1 MNDNR
6 KNRNGGSSRPPRS
19 PGTGGSR
26 PFGSEKARPNSPSG
40 PRKPWQKRDGGDA
53 SASPR
58 PPRTEEGRTRSS
70 ERNEGQSPF
79 KPRKE
84 RSESSNKPWQKRE
97 SGPASSTSRPERKNT
112 DRPSRSDSGE
122 ALSFR
127 PRTSTQDSQ
136 RKPWQKREE
145 GNSEAATRAPWSR
158 EPNVARVETSEQRA
172 PRPYRDRD
180 SSSSR
185 PRSER
190 SEAPRKPWQKREGGS
205 ASRDARVATGEG
217 ERNFER
223 RTDRSRQ
230 ALSAPRP
237 QGAEPRI
244 DGPERIAKVMARAG
258 LCSRRDAEAWILDGR
273 VSVNGL
279 VIDSPALDVS
289 LSDSVEVDDKP
300 LPLRERTRL
309 FLFHKPRG
317 VVTTYRDPEGRPTVF
332 SVLPKNLPRLIAV
345 GRLDIN
351 TEGLLLLT
359 NDGGLARVISLP
371 DTGWL
376 RRYRVRCY
384 GEISQA
390 VLDTL
395 REGITV
401 DDMHYGPIE
410 ATIDRE
416 KGDNVWLTLGLRE
429 GKNREVKRVLE
440 HLGLQV
446 NRLIRLSFGPFQLN
460 ELDVGAVEE
469 VRTSVLAD
477 QLGPTLIAEGHVD
490 LNAPVFIHE
499 ESQPEEAR
507 PAGRDRDRTSDRKR
521 GRDGDEKLAIRNTR
535 DRPERPA
542 FNGQETE
549 PRAMERRRHPTEP
562 LRSVWRSGEDGDN
575 LNRKQAKSARRGT
588 DLKASRLEK
597 GQQPRI
603 RSGTVTSRTGRTVSV
618 ERLEKPKQN
627 YILPERTGEQ
637 NARPQRREELGDMP
651 SRPPRETRG
660 EKTPSRVPR
669 RAHDRSAPREG
680 FSPRDRSQ
688 KDGNSEGR
696 GTFPRNGRSGGGKPP
711 GRSDGNKRP
720 PRNPGPSRQR

>member
-1 MNDNR
+1 M
-6 KNRNGGSSRPPRS
+6 
-19 PGTGGSR
+19 
-26 PFGSEKARPNSPSG
+26 
-40 PRKPWQKRDGGDA
+40 
-53 SASPR
+53 
-58 PPRTEEGRTRSS
+58 
-70 ERNEGQSPF
+70 
-79 KPRKE
+79 
-84 RSESSNKPWQKRE
+84 SSNEPWQKRE
-97 SGPASSTSRPERKNT
+97 SGPSSSTSRPERTKMN
-112 DRPSRSDSGE
+112 RPSRGGSGE
-122 ALSFR
+122 ARSLRNLAGFDDG
-127 PRTSTQDSQ
+127 PL
-136 RKPWQKREE
+136 KLWQKRD
-145 GNSEAATRAPWSR
+145 GGPIGRNQHRATA
-158 EPNVARVETSEQRA
+158 
-172 PRPYRDRD
+172 
-180 SSSSR
+180 
-185 PRSER
+185 
-190 SEAPRKPWQKREGGS
+190 
-205 ASRDARVATGEG
+205 EG
-217 ERNFER
+217 ERYFDR
-223 RTDRSRQ
+223 RTDRSR
-230 ALSAPRP
+230 LVSNAPRA
-237 QGAEPRI
+237 QIVEPRV
-244 DGPERIAKVMARAG
+244 DEPERIAKVMARAG
-258 LCSRRDAEAWILDGR
+258 LCSRRDAEAWILEGR
-273 VSVNGL
+273 VQVNGV
-279 VIDSPALDVS
+279 VINSPALDIS
-289 LSDSVEVDDKP
+289 SSDSIAVDNKP
-300 LPLRERTRL
+300 LPLRQRTRL

-507 PAGRDRDRTSDRKR
+507 PAGRDRDRTSDRRR
-521 GRDGDEKLAIRNTR
+521 GWDDSEKLATRNAR
-535 DRPERPA
+535 ERPERST
-542 FNGQETE
+542 FSSQETE

-562 LRSVWRSGEDGDN
+562 LRSVWRSGEDSDN
-575 LNRKQAKSARRGT
+575 LNRKQGKSARRGT

-597 GQQPRI
+597 GQKPRI

-618 ERLEKPKQN
+618 ERLEKPKQT
-627 YILPERTGEQ
+627 YILPERTGER
-637 NARPQRREELGDMP
+637 NARPQRREELGEMS
-651 SRPPRETRG
+651 SRPLRETRG

-680 FSPRDRSQ
+680 FSPRDHSQ
-688 KDGNSEGR
+688 KNGNSEGR

>member
-6 KNRNGGSSRPPRS
+6 KNQNSGGSRPPRS

-26 PFGSEKARPNSPSG
+26 PFGSEKSRSNSPSG
-40 PRKPWQKRDGGDA
+40 PHKPWQKREGGDA

-58 PPRTEEGRTRSS
+58 PPRTAEGRTRWS
-70 ERNEGQSPF
+70 ERSEGASFF

-84 RSESSNKPWQKRE
+84 RSDSSNKLWQKRE
-97 SGPASSTSRPERKNT
+97 SGPASPTSRPERTNT
-112 DRPSRSDSGE
+112 NRPSRSDTGE
-122 ALSFR
+122 ARSFR
-127 PRTSTQDSQ
+127 PRTSTQDGQ
-136 RKPWQKREE
+136 RK
-145 GNSEAATRAPWSR
+145 T
-158 EPNVARVETSEQRA
+158 
-172 PRPYRDRD
+172 
-180 SSSSR
+180 
-185 PRSER
+185 
-190 SEAPRKPWQKREGGS
+190 WQKREGGS

-237 QGAEPRI
+237 QIAEPRI

-258 LCSRRDAEAWILDGR
+258 LCSRRDAEAWILTGR
-273 VSVNGL
+273 VSVNGS
-279 VIDSPALDVS
+279 VINSPALDVS
-289 LSDSVEVDDKP
+289 LSDGVEVDGKP

-332 SVLPKNLPRLIAV
+332 SVLPRNLPRLIAV

-401 DDMHYGPIE
+401 DNMHYGPIE

-469 VRTSVLAD
+469 VGTSVLAD

-499 ESQPEEAR
+499 DPQHDEAR
-507 PAGRDRDRTSDRKR
+507 PARSDRDRTSDQKR
-521 GRDGDEKLAIRNTR
+521 RRDDGEKRSTRNTR
-535 DRPERPA
+535 ERPERSD
-542 FNGQETE
+542 FSSQEIE

-562 LRSVWRSGEDGDN
+562 LRSVWRSGEDSDN
-575 LNRKQAKSARRGT
+575 LNRKQGKGARWGT

-603 RSGTVTSRTGRTVSV
+603 RTGTVTSRTGRTVSV

-627 YILPERTGEQ
+627 YILPERTGER
-637 NARPQRREELGDMP
+637 NARPQRRDDREEMQ
-651 SRPPRETRG
+651 SRPPRENRD
-660 EKTPSRVPR
+660 EKTPSRAPR
-669 RAHDRSAPREG
+669 RAHDRSATREG

-696 GTFPRNGRSGGGKPP
+696 GTFPRSGRPGGDKPP
-711 GRSDGNKRP
+711 GRSGGNKRP
-720 PRNPGPSRQR
+720 PRNSGPPRQR